1 MFGGGAPKCEGCGK
15 TAYHAEQVM
24 GPARKIYHKPCLK
37 CLNCGKRLDSGSLV
51 EHDQQPYCP
60 RCHILLYG
68 TRDLRHANVHPSIL
82 SSPPKPTPPPEVNLP
97 IYHRPALLSRSANA
111 SRTLPP
117 PTEFYVPPRNVSPPP
132 PEPATPTNPNT
143 PVTRPNFR
151 EQRPISVP
159 FAGDTGALDDRGLI
173 KKGDGPRS
181 KVGERV
187 VGNDLCGSCEKR
199 VYAAEQVFSIGL
211 KWHRWCLKCNR
222 CKTSL
227 DPSKVSDREGMPYCK
242 NCYAKEFGPA
252 GTLR

>member
-24 GPARKIYHKPCLK
+24 GPARK
-37 CLNCGKRLDSGSLV
+37 LNMINRQVLSDRKQKLLIWHS
-51 EHDQQPYCP
+51 
-60 RCHILLYG
+60 HIAQDAIFCY
-68 TRDLRHANVHPSIL
+68 LRHANVHPSIL

-181 KVGERV
+181 KVGERI

-211 KWHRWCLKCNR
+211 KWHRWCLKCNK